1 MAPLDADDVWHR
13 EKIERQMM
21 IARRNSTRA
30 SSILW
35 SRLIDADDHVIRN
48 APRAE
53 HEGEVLT
60 EHLQMNFIGNGS
72 TPISMRALGN
82 LRYNQNFD
90 ACADYLLQGN
100 LRCGPASASCR
111 LISRATE
118 SLRTAS
124 RRTLCG

>member
-30 SSILW
+30 SSIPR

-90 ACADYLLQGN
+90 ACADYLLQVELAMRTGF
-100 LRCGPASASCR
+100 GVVPAYLTGYRITTDTPSD
-111 LISRATE
+111 T
-118 SLRTAS
+118 
-124 RRTLCG
+124 GG